1 MSASRS
7 RFAQYI
13 SVYFKGMA
21 MGAADIVPGVSGG
34 TIAFISGIYDRLI
47 DAIAACSPDKLV
59 WLARG
64 RFRETW
70 QAVDGAFLFTLLA
83 GIVTSILS
91 LARLISYLLD
101 EHPEPLWSFFFG
113 LIVASVLL
121 VGREIERWNA
131 GSMAAFLAGTAFAYL
146 VTVAVPIQLPVTM
159 LTLFFGAAVAICA
172 MILPGISGSFILLL
186 LGLYAGVLEAVR
198 NLDFALLGVFMLGCI
213 GGLLSFARLLSWLLD
228 YARNITL
235 AFLTGLLLGS
245 LNKVW
250 PWKETV
256 TWRQDSHGEMVPL
269 IQANVG
275 PLQYEQLTGS
285 PSYWLLGLALMALGV
300 VLVMALERWGR
311 RT

>member
-1 MSASRS
+1 MSGSIHPLK
-7 RFAQYI
+7 QYI
-13 SVYFKGMA
+13 SVFFKGMA

-59 WLARG
+59 WLAKG
-64 RFRETW
+64 RFKETW
-70 QAVDGAFLFTLLA
+70 QAVDGPFLLALLA
-83 GIVTSILS
+83 GILTSIFS
-91 LARLISYLLD
+91 LAQLISYLL
-101 EHPEPLWSFFFG
+101 EAHPEPLWSFFFG

-121 VGREIERWNA
+121 VGRQIERWNV
-131 GSMAAFLAGTAFAYL
+131 AAIAAIVIGTAFAYL
-146 VTVAVPIQLPVTM
+146 ITVAVPIQLPVTM

-198 NLDFALLGVFMLGCI
+198 NLDVALLGVFLLGCI

-250 PWKETV
+250 PWKETL
-256 TWRQDSHGEMVPL
+256 TWRQNSHGEMVPL
-269 IQANVG
+269 IESNVG
-275 PLQYEQLTGS
+275 PLQYEHLTGD
-285 PSYWLLGLALMALGV
+285 PSHWLLALALMALGV

-311 RT
+311 RA